1 MRSIKFVKEIY
12 GNLDNMKDD
21 SFYIK
26 DFDIAYENKNTLNTL
41 EDIIHFELPF
51 IGRQI
56 SNDNKYERSLEVY
69 FNNNIEFN
77 ATRCAVIYN
86 DEDCDDFITTSVLEA
101 LWKNMDL
108 PEAVKPEKYD
118 EDFWYYDLKFEIG
131 NCILYTEDGDF
142 DTCSIEK
149 SGEKTIKTVHKKT
162 IAVLPYKVSFVK
174 RDFLT
179 APEESIVPEENGEPV
194 GE

>member
-108 PEAVKPEKYD
+108 PEKYD

-149 SGEKTIKTVHKKT
+149 SREKTIKTVHKKT

-179 APEESIVPEENGEPV
+179 APEESIIPEENGEPV

>member
-41 EDIIHFELPF
+41 ENTIHFELPF

-69 FNNNIEFN
+69 FNNNIEF
-77 ATRCAVIYN
+77 
-86 DEDCDDFITTSVLEA
+86 
-101 LWKNMDL
+101 K
-108 PEAVKPEKYD
+108 
-118 EDFWYYDLKFEIG
+118 
-131 NCILYTEDGDF
+131 
-142 DTCSIEK
+142 
-149 SGEKTIKTVHKKT
+149 
-162 IAVLPYKVSFVK
+162 AVLAY
-174 RDFLT
+174 
-179 APEESIVPEENGEPV
+179 EPKK
-194 GE
+194 